1 MQSMAKYMLSAAPA
15 QLKKIPGS
23 VAQLEDFTRGIAE
36 YSKQVCNLFPM
47 HRVLAILTIRLEH

>member
-47 HRVLAILTIRLEH
+47 HRVLAILTI